1 MVDKKSILNLSKY
14 CLLLR
19 IRVTS
24 ERNYN
29 SRGKI
34 HMYGQICLF
43 ESILTPLNGTHE
55 VEANSHFL
63 LKKAGIKSRSLKN
76 KSKITISLSSKF
88 SYKSF
93 HLFGASTN
101 VMLQEPNYSVQRNQK
116 SKTRFSTAIL
126 YVNYKSYVGTQTGD
140 W

>member
-55 VEANSHFL
+55 VEANSYFL

-93 HLFGASTN
+93 HLFRRIHKRHAAGAELQCATQPKVQNTVLDSYFICE
-101 VMLQEPNYSVQRNQK
+101 LQELCWNTN
-116 SKTRFSTAIL
+116 
-126 YVNYKSYVGTQTGD
+126 